1 MSIEAD
7 VNNVTSPGSRQAS
20 EQTGGPLVSVV
31 IPVYQS
37 SPFIVHTLNAV
48 LAQTYTNYEIIVVN
62 DGSPDTEL
70 LEQFL
75 KPYLARIRYIKQ
87 ENLGPSAARN
97 AAILA
102 ARGEFVAFL
111 DSDDLWL
118 PHHLQSQV
126 DLLQSN
132 PSLSLVYS
140 NTLMVEEDI
149 PIGKG
154 FQSDGQK
161 KVVTVETL
169 LTEECT
175 IGTSTVVASRQ
186 AILETGLFDITLRRC
201 EDFDLWVR
209 MVHRGFRIDYDP
221 GVQTY
226 YRRNRTGLSA
236 NRELMM
242 LAQIEVFER
251 FGSLPISLAQR
262 ELLTKLIAGIRA
274 RLDIEL
280 AKKSLLA
287 REYDAALQSAKRA
300 AAAIDNWKLQV
311 AILGVRYFPR
321 LFRET
326 YRAYDYVLSQR
337 RRLGYPLKDPNI

>member
-1 MSIEAD
+1 
-7 VNNVTSPGSRQAS
+7 
-20 EQTGGPLVSVV
+20 
-31 IPVYQS
+31 
-37 SPFIVHTLNAV
+37 
-48 LAQTYTNYEIIVVN
+48 VN

-87 ENLGPSAARN
+87 DNLGPSAARN
-97 AAILA
+97 AAILE

-118 PHHLQSQV
+118 PHHLQIQV
-126 DLLQSN
+126 ELLQKD

-140 NTLMVEEDI
+140 NTLMVEEDV

-154 FQSDGQK
+154 FHSDGHGRRP
-161 KVVTVETL
+161 VTVETL

-209 MVHRGFRIDYDP
+209 MVHRGFRMDYDP

-242 LAQIEVFER
+242 LAQIEVFEK

-262 ELLTKLIAGIRA
+262 ELLTKQIAGIRA
-274 RLDIEL
+274 RLDIEF

-287 REYDAALQSAKRA
+287 REYDSALQS
-300 AAAIDNWKLQV
+300 
-311 AILGVRYFPR
+311 
-321 LFRET
+321 
-326 YRAYDYVLSQR
+326 
-337 RRLGYPLKDPNI
+337 

>member
-1 MSIEAD
+1 M
-7 VNNVTSPGSRQAS
+7 NNVTSPASPQAS
-20 EQTGGPLVSVV
+20 EHGGAPLVSVV

-37 SPFIVHTLNAV
+37 PPFIVHTLNSV
-48 LAQTYTNYEIIVVN
+48 LAQTFSNYEIIVVN

-75 KPYLARIRYIKQ
+75 KPYLPRIRYIKQ
-87 ENLGPSAARN
+87 DNLGPSAARN
-97 AAILA
+97 AAIRE

-118 PHHLQSQV
+118 PHHLHTQV
-126 DLLQSN
+126 ELLQSN

-161 KVVTVETL
+161 RVVTIETL

-175 IGTSTVVASRQ
+175 IGTSTVVASRR

-242 LAQIEVFER
+242 LAQIAVFEK
-251 FGSLPISLAQR
+251 FGSLPITLAQR
-262 ELLTKLIAGIRA
+262 ELLTKQIAGIRA

-287 REYDAALQSAKRA
+287 REYDAALQATKRA
-300 AAAIDNWKLQV
+300 ATAMDNWKLQV

-326 YRAYDYVLSQR
+326 YRAYDYVISHR
-337 RRLGYPLKDPNI
+337 RRLGHPLKDPDF